1 MRSSISNDRIL
12 VTAAALFPSVPSS
25 KKRPNKGQKWE
36 DCHLVCHLDEALLE
50 MSIHLARINQIA
62 VLHSVTRPHW
72 DTDETRR
79 HPVKLSYDEVAN
91 CTLFMH
97 EPFVHALTIL
107 PKPGKA
113 TVAWSGAATHTL
125 HFDPSTPA
133 GLPVKCMH
141 THTYT
146 HTHAQ
151 THTKWEKLTVSI
163 KLRVEGVSMG
173 TSKSHKNISKTEAQ
187 SCLFKITNTS
197 TSNRWRSLLPLLPYG
212 V

>member
-50 MSIHLARINQIA
+50 MSIHLARKNQIA
-62 VLHSVTRPHW
+62 VPHSVTRPHW

-141 THTYT
+141 THT
-146 HTHAQ
+146 HIHPHA
-151 THTKWEKLTVSI
+151 
-163 KLRVEGVSMG
+163 R
-173 TSKSHKNISKTEAQ
+173 
-187 SCLFKITNTS
+187 TNTHQVRKAYCEYKIEGRGCFNGYFKKS
-197 TSNRWRSLLPLLPYG
+197 QEHIKDWGTKLPF
-212 V
+212 